1 MSEEK
6 ALVTIRNDVIHFRPI
21 ARLKDLGRKLDIDI
35 YLNYQGETFSINSII
50 AITAWELQRG
60 YTVEVSVRGTGDVSS
75 ALRTIVTFI
84 EGGWGE

>member
-6 ALVTIRNDVIHFRPI
+6 AVVTICNDVIHFRPI
-21 ARLKDLGRKLDIDI
+21 ARLKDLGRKLDVDI
-35 YLNYQGETFSINSII
+35 YLCYQGETFSISSII

-60 YTVEVSVRGTGDVSS
+60 AQVGVLVRGTGDISRE
-75 ALRTIVTFI
+75 LRTIVAFI

>member
-1 MSEEK
+1 MSEDK
-6 ALVTIRNDVIHFRPI
+6 ALVIICNDVIHFRPI

-35 YLNYQGETFSINSII
+35 YLSYQGETFSISNII

-60 YTVEVSVRGTGDVSS
+60 CPVEVLVRGTGDVSS
-75 ALRTIVTFI
+75 ALRAIVKFI

>member
-21 ARLKDLGRKLDIDI
+21 ARLKDLGRKLDVDI
-35 YLNYQGETFSINSII
+35 YLSYQGETFSISSII

-60 YTVEVSVRGTGDVSS
+60 CQIEVLVRGTGDVSS
-75 ALRTIVTFI
+75 ELRTIVAFV